1 MIRRTVWSLA
11 LAALVT
17 AFMAVDASAR
27 TIVPTPNLS
36 GTWRLD
42 QRHSD
47 HNFGRG
53 FGNNAAIRDLALPR
67 AMQITQ
73 GPNRLRVT
81 NRQGDVVQVVLLD
94 DHFGFGGRD
103 RSGNNGRYGDNDR
116 YGNNGGFGNN
126 DNDWNGY
133 RNQSGRDVLV
143 GQWHGPMLVA
153 EQTGAR
159 GTQVTQTF
167 RLANGGRTL
176 VVRTEVARGRFGTT
190 MQIDQVFQRA

>member
-1 MIRRTVWSLA
+1 MTMNRRTVWSLA

-42 QRHSD
+42 RRHSD
-47 HNFGRG
+47 KDFGPG
-53 FGNNAAIRDLALPR
+53 FGNNAAVRDLALPR
-67 AMQITQ
+67 AIQITQ
-73 GPNRLRVT
+73 GPNRLRVM
-81 NRQGDVVQVVLLD
+81 NRQGNVVQVVLLD
-94 DHFGFGGRD
+94 DHFGLGGRD
-103 RSGNNGRYGDNDR
+103 RFGNNGRYGDNGR
-116 YGNNGGFGNN
+116 YGNN

-133 RNQSGRDVLV
+133 QNQSGRDVLV

>member
-1 MIRRTVWSLA
+1 MTMNRRTVWSLA

-42 QRHSD
+42 RRHSD
-47 HNFGRG
+47 RDFGPG
-53 FGNNAAIRDLALPR
+53 FGNNAAARDLALPR
-67 AMQITQ
+67 AIQITQ

-81 NRQGDVVQVVLLD
+81 NRQGDVVQIVLLD

-103 RSGNNGRYGDNDR
+103 RSGNNGRYGDNGGYGDNGR
-116 YGNNGGFGNN
+116 YGNN

-133 RNQSGRDVLV
+133 QNQSGRDVLV

-159 GTQVTQTF
+159 GAEVTQTF

-176 VVRTEVARGRFGTT
+176 VVRTEVARGRFG
-190 MQIDQVFQRA
+190 

>member
-1 MIRRTVWSLA
+1 MNRRTVWSLA

-17 AFMAVDASAR
+17 AFTVADASAR

-47 HNFGRG
+47 NVGRG
-53 FGNNAAIRDLALPR
+53 FGNRGLAADLALPR
-67 AMQITQ
+67 AIQITQ

-81 NRQGDVVQVVLLD
+81 NRQGEVVQMVLLD

-103 RSGNNGRYGDNDR
+103 RYGNSGRSGDNGRGNNG
-116 YGNNGGFGNN
+116 
-126 DNDWNGY
+126 NDWNGY
-133 RNQSGRDVLV
+133 QNQSGRDVLV

-159 GTQVTQTF
+159 GAKVTQTF

-176 VVRTEVARGRFGTT
+176 VVRTEIARGRFGQT

>member
-1 MIRRTVWSLA
+1 MNRRTVWSLA
-11 LAALVT
+11 LAVLVT
-17 AFMAVDASAR
+17 AFMTVDASAR

-47 HNFGRG
+47 RDFGQG
-53 FGNNAAIRDLALPR
+53 FGNGYRGNGSAIRDLALPR
-67 AMQITQ
+67 AVRIAQ

-81 NRQGDVVQVVLLD
+81 NRRGDVVQVILLD

-103 RSGNNGRYGDNDR
+103 RYNNNGRFDDN
-116 YGNNGGFGNN
+116 GPF
-126 DNDWNGY
+126 DNSRSDDWNGY

-143 GQWHGPMLVA
+143 GQWHGPLLVA

-176 VVRTEVARGRFGTT
+176 VVRTEVARGRSGAT
-190 MQIDQVFQRA
+190 MKMEQVFQRA

>member
-1 MIRRTVWSLA
+1 MTMNRRTVWSLA
-11 LAALVT
+11 LAVLVT

-47 HNFGRG
+47 RDFGQG
-53 FGNNAAIRDLALPR
+53 FGNGHRGMTADLALPR
-67 AMQITQ
+67 AIQITQ

-81 NRQGDVVQVVLLD
+81 NRQGDVVRVVLLD
-94 DHFGFGGRD
+94 DHFGFGERD
-103 RSGNNGRYGDNDR
+103 RFDNNGQSGNNSQ
-116 YGNNGGFGNN
+116 FGNN
-126 DNDWNGY
+126 NRNGDWNGY
-133 RNQSGRDVLV
+133 RNQSGRDALV
-143 GQWHGPMLVA
+143 GQWHGPLLVA

-159 GTQVTQTF
+159 GTQLTQTF

-176 VVRTEVARGRFGTT
+176 VVRTEVARGRSGAT
-190 MQIDQVFQRA
+190 MKMEQVFQRA

>member
-1 MIRRTVWSLA
+1 MNRRTVWSLA

-17 AFMAVDASAR
+17 AFMTVDASAR

-47 HNFGRG
+47 SSAGRG
-53 FGNNAAIRDLALPR
+53 FGNRGGAADLTLPR
-67 AMQITQ
+67 RIQITQ

-81 NRQGDVVQVVLLD
+81 NRQGDLVQMVLLD

-103 RSGNNGRYGDNDR
+103 RDNDR
-116 YGNNGGFGNN
+116 YGNNGRFGNN

-133 RNQSGRDVLV
+133 QNQSGRDVLV
-143 GQWHGPMLVA
+143 GQWHGSMLVA

-176 VVRTEVARGRFGTT
+176 VVRTEVARGRFGQT

>member
-1 MIRRTVWSLA
+1 MNRRTVWSLA

-17 AFMAVDASAR
+17 AFMTVDASAR

-47 HNFGRG
+47 SNVGHG
-53 FGNNAAIRDLALPR
+53 FGNRGAAADLALPR
-67 AMQITQ
+67 AIQITQ

-81 NRQGDVVQVVLLD
+81 NRRGDVVQMVLLD

-103 RSGNNGRYGDNDR
+103 RNNGR
-116 YGNNGGFGNN
+116 FGNN

-159 GTQVTQTF
+159 GTQVTQTY

-176 VVRTEVARGRFGTT
+176 VVRTEIARGRFGQT

>member
-1 MIRRTVWSLA
+1 MNRRTVWSLA
-11 LAALVT
+11 LAVLVT

-47 HNFGRG
+47 RDFGRG
-53 FGNNAAIRDLALPR
+53 FDNGYRGTAAIRDLALPR
-67 AMQITQ
+67 AVQIVQ

-81 NRQGDVVQVVLLD
+81 NRRGDVVQVILLD

-103 RSGNNGRYGDNDR
+103 RFDNNSRSDNNGR
-116 YGNNGGFGNN
+116 FG
-126 DNDWNGY
+126 DWNGY

-143 GQWHGPMLVA
+143 GQWHGPLLVA

-176 VVRTEVARGRFGTT
+176 VVRTEVARGRSGAT
-190 MQIDQVFQRA
+190 MKMEQVFQRA

>member
-17 AFMAVDASAR
+17 ALMAVDASAR

-81 NRQGDVVQVVLLD
+81 NRRGDVVQVVLLD

-103 RSGNNGRYGDNDR
+103 RFGNNGRYGDNDR
-116 YGNNGGFGNN
+116 YGN
-126 DNDWNGY
+126 NDWNGY

>member
-1 MIRRTVWSLA
+1 MNRRTVWSLA

-47 HNFGRG
+47 GNVGGG
-53 FGNNAAIRDLALPR
+53 FGNRGAAANLALPR
-67 AMQITQ
+67 AIQITQ

-81 NRQGDVVQVVLLD
+81 NRRGDVVQMVLLD

-103 RSGNNGRYGDNDR
+103 RFGDNGRYGDNGR
-116 YGNNGGFGNN
+116 FGNN

-159 GTQVTQTF
+159 GTKVTQTF

>member
-1 MIRRTVWSLA
+1 MNRRTVWSLA
-11 LAALVT
+11 LAVLVT

-42 QRHSD
+42 RRHSD
-47 HNFGRG
+47 RDFGQGFDNGYRG
-53 FGNNAAIRDLALPR
+53 TAAVSNLALPR
-67 AMQITQ
+67 AIQITQ

-81 NRQGDVVQVVLLD
+81 NRQGEVVQVVLLD

-103 RSGNNGRYGDNDR
+103 RFDDNGGFDNNGRDM
-116 YGNNGGFGNN
+116 NGRNG
-126 DNDWNGY
+126 DWNGY
-133 RNQSGRDVLV
+133 RNQSGRDALV
-143 GQWHGPMLVA
+143 GQWHGPLLVA

-176 VVRTEVARGRFGTT
+176 VVRTEVARGHSGST
-190 MQIDQVFQRA
+190 MKMEQVFQRA